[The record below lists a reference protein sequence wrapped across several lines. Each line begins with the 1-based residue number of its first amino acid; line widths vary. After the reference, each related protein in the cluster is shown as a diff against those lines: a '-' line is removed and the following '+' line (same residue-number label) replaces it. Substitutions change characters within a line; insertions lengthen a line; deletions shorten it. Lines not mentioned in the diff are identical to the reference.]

1 MLLIKLTTQV
11 EKIKINM
18 TQARTKEKNEFFHL
32 ISLHVTTS
40 PNINIQKAINHDTN
54 CNQNVIK
61 IESYTFKNQMGI
73 YNITSYIVKME

>member
-1 MLLIKLTTQV
+1 M
-11 EKIKINM
+11 
-18 TQARTKEKNEFFHL
+18 